1 LINESMNVEG
11 QVMEEKAVV
20 NKVEMEPGILAAEF
34 EYIAQTAFQANEDR
48 ARASEF
54 FLISFGTLLA
64 AVLTTQ
70 FTEVDAR
77 FLYRLFII
85 LFSVVAVWG
94 ALTILQLCRLR
105 QAWLESVR
113 AMNTIKDAMI
123 DKSPAMQDYF
133 RWRTPTIPKAYKPW
147 SVGFL
152 LALQVAMVSGV
163 AMGAVAALGILLA
176 GREEL
181 PWLWVSTVALLTIIA
196 FLVGLYYLPLRK
208 NDRNK

>member
-1 LINESMNVEG
+1 MT
-11 QVMEEKAVV
+11 EEQSTMDKP
-20 NKVEMEPGILAAEF
+20 EIHPGILVAEY

-70 FTEVDAR
+70 FTDVDTQ

-85 LFSVVAVWG
+85 LFTVVALWG
-94 ALTILQLCRLR
+94 ALTILQLARLR

-113 AMNTIKDAMI
+113 AMNTIKDAVI
-123 DKSPAMQDYF
+123 TQAPRMQDYF
-133 RWRTPTIPKAYKPW
+133 RWRTQTIPKAYKPW

-152 LALQVAMVSGV
+152 LALQVAMVSGI
-163 AMGAVAALGILLA
+163 ALGSASALIFLVA
-176 GREEL
+176 GQSEL
-181 PWLWVSTVALLTIIA
+181 PWFLVILIALLSILA
-196 FLVGLYYLPLRK
+196 YLVFLYYLPLRK
-208 NDRNK
+208 SDRRTKNS

>member
-1 LINESMNVEG
+1 MPEFDPDKLSPDDMLI
-11 QVMEEKAVV
+11 
-20 NKVEMEPGILAAEF
+20 AEYN
-34 EYIAQTAFQANEDR
+34 YIAQTAFQANEDR

-70 FTEVDAR
+70 FTNVEPQ
-77 FLYRLFII
+77 FLYRLFLI
-85 LFSVVAVWG
+85 LFTVVAGWG

-113 AMNTIKDAMI
+113 AMNTIKDALVGKAPEM
-123 DKSPAMQDYF
+123 AQYF
-133 RWRTPTIPKAYKPW
+133 RWRTSTIPKAYKPW

-152 LALQVAMVSGV
+152 LALQVALVSGV
-163 AMGAVAALGILLA
+163 AMGAVAALGFLLA

-181 PWLWVSTVALLTIIA
+181 PWLWVSMVALVTIIV
-196 FLVGLYYLPLRK
+196 FLVCLYYLPLRK
-208 NDRNK
+208 NDRVKSSSIPNQSRIS